1 MVDQSVAGLAGF
13 AISFNVRL
21 KGARDKNCGCS
32 CLNPLDDCATN
43 PGPDAIKDRFA
54 GAQP

>member
-1 MVDQSVAGLAGF
+1 MVNQSIAGLTGF
-13 AISFNVRL
+13 AIAVNVRL

-32 CLNPLDDCATN
+32 CLNPLDDRATD
-43 PGPDAIKDRFA
+43 PGPDAIKYRFA